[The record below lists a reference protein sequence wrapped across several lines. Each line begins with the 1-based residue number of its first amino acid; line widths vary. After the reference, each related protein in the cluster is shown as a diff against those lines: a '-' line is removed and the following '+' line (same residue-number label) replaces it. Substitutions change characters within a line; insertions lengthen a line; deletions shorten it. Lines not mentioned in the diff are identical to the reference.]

1 MSVKENK
8 FELLS
13 AYLDGE
19 TLSDEQLLELMS
31 DEECMSRW
39 EVYTRQRAVMRNE
52 IPDGVDM
59 DSFSESMSAK
69 LDAEAVYI
77 NIGTGND
84 PAPSGKAVNDELP
97 EVKHAASERNDFW
110 GSLGRI
116 AVAAAVACVCVFGA
130 QRMPFVQKSEFNDD
144 SVFSGGMAI
153 EPVSNTVVSGN
164 NNLSLDIG
172 GANGATDARRANNA
186 LVKADGIDGSQM
198 EDYNRRKLAEMN
210 TIEAL
215 FNDHD
220 FTRRNIV
227 QER

>member
-19 TLSDEQLLELMS
+19 TLSDDQLLELMS

-39 EVYTRQRAVMRNE
+39 EVYTRQRATVRNE
-52 IPDGVDM
+52 IPDDVDM
-59 DSFSESMSAK
+59 DSFSESLSAK

-84 PAPSGKAVNDELP
+84 SAPAGKAVNDELP
-97 EVKHAASERNDFW
+97 EVKPAARNDFW

-130 QRMPFVQKSEFNDD
+130 QRMPFVHKSDFNDD

-153 EPVSNTVVSGN
+153 EPVSNTVVSGD

-172 GANGATDARRANNA
+172 GANGVTDARRANSA
-186 LVKADGIDGSQM
+186 LVKADGVDGSQM
-198 EDYNRRKLAEMN
+198 EEYNRRKLAEMN

>member
-19 TLSDEQLLELMS
+19 TLSDDQLLELMS

-39 EVYTRQRAVMRNE
+39 EVYTRQRATVRNE

-59 DSFSESMSAK
+59 DSFSESLSAK

-84 PAPSGKAVNDELP
+84 SALAGKAVNDELP
-97 EVKHAASERNDFW
+97 EVKPAARNDFW

-130 QRMPFVQKSEFNDD
+130 QRMPFVQKSDFNDD

-153 EPVSNTVVSGN
+153 EPVSNTVVSGD

-172 GANGATDARRANNA
+172 GANGVTDARRANSA
-186 LVKADGIDGSQM
+186 LVKADGVDGSQM
-198 EDYNRRKLAEMN
+198 EEYNRRKLAEMN

>member
-19 TLSDEQLLELMS
+19 TLSDDQLLELMS
-31 DEECMSRW
+31 AEECMSRW
-39 EVYTRQRAVMRNE
+39 EVYTRQRATVRNE

-59 DSFSESMSAK
+59 GSFSESLSAK

-84 PAPSGKAVNDELP
+84 SAPAGKAVNDELP
-97 EVKHAASERNDFW
+97 EVKPAARNDFW

-130 QRMPFVQKSEFNDD
+130 QRMPFVQKSDFNDD

-172 GANGATDARRANNA
+172 GANGVTDARRANSA
-186 LVKADGIDGSQM
+186 LVKADGVDGSQM
-198 EDYNRRKLAEMN
+198 EEYNRRKLAEMN

>member
-19 TLSDEQLLELMS
+19 TLSDDQLLELMS

-39 EVYTRQRAVMRNE
+39 EVYTRQRATVRNE

-59 DSFSESMSAK
+59 DSFSESLSAK

-84 PAPSGKAVNDELP
+84 SAPAGKAVNDELP
-97 EVKHAASERNDFW
+97 EVKPVARNGFW

-130 QRMPFVQKSEFNDD
+130 QRMPFVQKSDFNDD

-153 EPVSNTVVSGN
+153 EPVSNTVVSGD

-172 GANGATDARRANNA
+172 GANGVTDARRANSA
-186 LVKADGIDGSQM
+186 LVKADGVDGSQM
-198 EDYNRRKLAEMN
+198 EEYNRRKLAEMN